1 MKRLLLAMAL
11 SGFAL
16 AATAQANP
24 PAEEPEEAA
33 SASLDAE
40 AKADAKTDRFCVR
53 QTGSRVT
60 ASRNARSKDEQK
72 DCVAAGG
79 RVYTRADIQRT
90 GSTDIADALR
100 RLDPSI
106 R

>member
-1 MKRLLLAMAL
+1 MKRILLAIAL
-11 SGFAL
+11 TGFAF
-16 AATAQANP
+16 AASAQANP

-33 SASLDAE
+33 STSLKAE
-40 AKADAKTDRFCVR
+40 AKADAKTDRFCIR
-53 QTGSRVT
+53 ETGSRIS
-60 ASRNARSKDEQK
+60 ASRNARSKQEQDE
-72 DCVAAGG
+72 CVAAGG
-79 RVYTRADIQRT
+79 RVYTRADIEST

>member
-11 SGFAL
+11 TGFAF
-16 AATAQANP
+16 AAAAQGNP
-24 PAEEPEEAA
+24 PTEEPEEAA
-33 SASLDAE
+33 STSLKAE
-40 AKADAKTDRFCVR
+40 ADADAKIDRFCVR
-53 QTGSRVT
+53 ETGSRIT
-60 ASRNARSKDEQK
+60 ASRNARTKQEQK
-72 DCVAAGG
+72 ECVAAGG
-79 RVYTRADIQRT
+79 RVYTRADIDST

>member
-16 AATAQANP
+16 AAAAQGNP

-33 SASLDAE
+33 STSLEAE
-40 AKADAKTDRFCVR
+40 AEADAKTDRFCIR
-53 QTGSRVT
+53 ETGSRIT
-60 ASRNARSKDEQK
+60 ASRNARSKEAEK

-79 RVYTRADIQRT
+79 RVYTRADIERT

>member
-1 MKRLLLAMAL
+1 MKRILLAIAL
-11 SGFAL
+11 TGFAF
-16 AATAQANP
+16 AAAAQGNP

-33 SASLDAE
+33 STSLKAE
-40 AKADAKTDRFCVR
+40 AEADAKTDRYCIR
-53 QTGSRVT
+53 ETGSRIV
-60 ASRNARSKDEQK
+60 ASRNARSKQEQK

-79 RVYTRADIQRT
+79 RVYTRADIDRT

>member
-11 SGFAL
+11 TGFAF
-16 AATAQANP
+16 AAAAQANP
-24 PAEEPEEAA
+24 PTEEPEETA
-33 SASLDAE
+33 STSMEAE
-40 AKADAKTDRFCVR
+40 ARADADVDRYCIR
-53 QTGSRVT
+53 QTGSRIL
-60 ASRNARSKDEQK
+60 ASRNARSKQAQK
-72 DCVAAGG
+72 ECVAAGG
-79 RVYTRADIQRT
+79 RVYTRADIDAT